1 MTTLEFL
8 LNIKL
13 LSGEVQ
19 LESLQIQAFKI
30 FRLSDPALKW
40 FKIHWGLKSI
50 LIDGGIITILKE
62 SYGCHLQIGVMIIR
76 GMVIT
81 TINNIIGNIITEII
95 NITTIVIG
103 LDWGFLLRSLWT
115 SVDVIDMLLSLLL
128 LFRCSLLSDK
138 VQNF

>member
-19 LESLQIQAFKI
+19 LGSLQIQAFKI

-40 FKIHWGLKSI
+40 FKIHRGLKSI
-50 LIDGGIITILKE
+50 LIDGGIITILEE

-76 GMVIT
+76 VMIIT
-81 TINNIIGNIITEII
+81 TINNIIGNIITVTI

-103 LDWGFLLRSLWT
+103 LDWGFLFRSLWT
-115 SVDVIDMLLSLLL
+115 SADVIDMLLSLLL
-128 LFRCSLLSDK
+128 F
-138 VQNF
+138 